1 MQGSVARTY
10 LGSPREG
17 HPVVRGIPEMA
28 IHSPASPVSGYVCV
42 LFGFKKEEPPFG
54 QQRNH
59 PPKVFSLLP
68 ETLLHLPHLSE
79 RCCNLTSYL
88 DSTSVNACSESPRG
102 TGLLPLHLLKH
113 LMHDESP
120 QVYTQ
125 GICHRVLSGQWRSQV
140 SPTPSLQDPL
150 KTILGSTKYSNSP
163 PGVTLG
169 THL

>member
-1 MQGSVARTY
+1 MCVCSLALKRK
-10 LGSPREG
+10 S
-17 HPVVRGIPEMA
+17 HPL
-28 IHSPASPVSGYVCV
+28 AS
-42 LFGFKKEEPPFG
+42 
-54 QQRNH
+54 NIII
-59 PPKVFSLLP
+59 PPKSLASFP

-88 DSTSVNACSESPRG
+88 DSTSVNVLLACSESPRG

-140 SPTPSLQDPL
+140 FPTPSLQDPL